1 MAKGPFHFKTFT
13 VEQDGAAMK
22 VGMDGIVLGCWS
34 PIDGVKKVMDIGP
47 ATAMW
52 ASCCS
57 NAWNLEGS

>member
-34 PIDGVKKVMDIGP
+34 PIDGVKK
-47 ATAMW
+47 
-52 ASCCS
+52 
-57 NAWNLEGS
+57 